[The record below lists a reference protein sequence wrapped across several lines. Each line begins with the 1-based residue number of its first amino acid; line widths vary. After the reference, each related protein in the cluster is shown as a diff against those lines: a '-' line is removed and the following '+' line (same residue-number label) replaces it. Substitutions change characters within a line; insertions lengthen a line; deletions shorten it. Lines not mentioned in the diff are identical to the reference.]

1 MLVPLSVA
9 YPPGTDDSTP
19 SPGAVTSGLNDSEYG
34 AGPIEEK
41 LGIESVS
48 MLSWP
53 PVDAAAAIAFAALP
67 GESIEPGP
75 SSPELPA
82 ATPAT
87 TPASAAAFNASATR
101 SRVGSMSGSPS
112 ERLITSMPS
121 LTAASTAAAS
131 SGALP
136 FRPNWLGTP
145 RAL

>member
-9 YPPGTDDSTP
+9 YPPGTEDATP
-19 SPGAVTSGLNDSEYG
+19 SPGAVTSGLKDSEYG

-41 LGIESVS
+41 LGIESGS
-48 MLSWP
+48 TLSGP
-53 PVDAAAAIAFAALP
+53 PVDAAAEIAFAALP

-82 ATPAT
+82 ATVAT
-87 TPASAAAFNASATR
+87 TPASATAFKARATR
-101 SRVGSMSGSPS
+101 ARVGSMSGSPG
-112 ERLITSMPS
+112 ERLMTSMPS

-136 FRPNWLGTP
+136 LSPNWLGTP
-145 RAL
+145 SAL